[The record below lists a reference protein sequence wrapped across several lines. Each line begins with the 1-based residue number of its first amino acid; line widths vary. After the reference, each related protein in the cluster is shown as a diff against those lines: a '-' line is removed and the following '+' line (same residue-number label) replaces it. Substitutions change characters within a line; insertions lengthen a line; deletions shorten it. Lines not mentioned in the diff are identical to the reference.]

1 MLTHKKKIFLDP
13 VLLCND
19 LGTKRD
25 PKNPGAVVKSNGHGS
40 ISVKEAVRVAQSNNF
55 MGLVCNSRLLVSFF
69 SLSSSSSSSFY
80 SSLHTHRF
88 LFIYIS
94 SHNILIFSRDLTGDM
109 IFFFAWFAKQIESSP
124 CLNRI
129 NQSRGT
135 CVGN

>member
-1 MLTHKKKIFLDP
+1 MDGLCVNPQKKNFLDP

-69 SLSSSSSSSFY
+69 SLLLLLLLLFFSSHAQVSF
-80 SSLHTHRF
+80 H
-88 LFIYIS
+88 IYI
-94 SHNILIFSRDLTGDM
+94 IT
-109 IFFFAWFAKQIESSP
+109 
-124 CLNRI
+124 
-129 NQSRGT
+129 
-135 CVGN
+135 

>member
-69 SLSSSSSSSFY
+69 SPSSSSSSSPSSS

-109 IFFFAWFAKQIESSP
+109 IFFLLGLQNK
-124 CLNRI
+124 
-129 NQSRGT
+129 
-135 CVGN
+135 

>member
-1 MLTHKKKIFLDP
+1 M
-13 VLLCND
+13 LLCND

-69 SLSSSSSSSFY
+69 SPSSPSSSS
-80 SSLHTHRF
+80 LPTHRF

-94 SHNILIFSRDLTGDM
+94 SHNILIFSRDLTGD
-109 IFFFAWFAKQIESSP
+109 IKKFF
-124 CLNRI
+124 CLVCKINRI
-129 NQSRGT
+129 
-135 CVGN
+135 

>member
-1 MLTHKKKIFLDP
+1 MCLPKTLFFPLDP

-69 SLSSSSSSSFY
+69 LLLFSFPSL
-80 SSLHTHRF
+80 L
-88 LFIYIS
+88 
-94 SHNILIFSRDLTGDM
+94 
-109 IFFFAWFAKQIESSP
+109 SP
-124 CLNRI
+124 P
-129 NQSRGT
+129 SYA
-135 CVGN
+135 

>member
-1 MLTHKKKIFLDP
+1 MNGYVLTPKKKFFLDP

-69 SLSSSSSSSFY
+69 LLLLLLFSSFSLCSSPFLAMLERTYIGLSSS
-80 SSLHTHRF
+80 
-88 LFIYIS
+88 
-94 SHNILIFSRDLTGDM
+94 
-109 IFFFAWFAKQIESSP
+109 FFE
-124 CLNRI
+124 L
-129 NQSRGT
+129 
-135 CVGN
+135 